1 MVKKNPLSN
10 PYKAIGTE
18 KLFEMIDR
26 FYYYVE
32 RDDRIN
38 YLFPGDFKETAFKQK
53 LFQVQFLGGPNLY
66 IQEYGHPMMK
76 ARHMPFVI
84 TPYAKEAWLENMYQ
98 AMLDVDI
105 PEELREF
112 LFQRYT
118 MTANHMVNTPD

>member
-18 KLFEMIDR
+18 KLYAMVDR

-38 YLFPGDFKETAFKQK
+38 HLFPGDFKETAFKQK

-84 TPYAKEAWLENMYQ
+84 TPEARDAWLENMYQ
-98 AMLDVDI
+98 AMLDVEI
-105 PEELREF
+105 PEDLRDF